1 MKTEVYS
8 WRLPNELKAELE
20 RKARSRKVPVSRFWI
35 WPSATGSS
43 RTIATPRATRRNAN
57 FTIRQPA
64 TLEFSRAAIRV
75 APRMCAQRS
84 ASASASTVPADAL
97 IDTGAILALLD
108 KDDRWHESCVDAFQ
122 QLRFPLLTSEA
133 VLTELFHLVGD
144 FRKEMEAAWKFV
156 RSGALVVGAIDHGEL
171 PYLHALMSR
180 DWDRPM
186 DFADATLVYLAKRES
201 LSVILTLDQGD
212 FATYR
217 IEGKRQFRVLLVR
230 RP

>member
-1 MKTEVYS
+1 
-8 WRLPNELKAELE
+8 
-20 RKARSRKVPVSRFWI
+20 
-35 WPSATGSS
+35 
-43 RTIATPRATRRNAN
+43 
-57 FTIRQPA
+57 
-64 TLEFSRAAIRV
+64 
-75 APRMCAQRS
+75 MCAQRS
-84 ASASASTVPADAL
+84 ASASASAVPADAL

-122 QLRFPLLTSEA
+122 QLRLPLLTSEA

-144 FRKEMEAAWKFV
+144 SRKEMEAAWKFV

-171 PYLHALMSR
+171 PHLHARMSR

-217 IEGKRQFRVLLVR
+217 IEGKRQFRVLPVR